1 MRAIP
6 HTLRDHECTSS
17 ATAPWSTAI
26 CIPRHRWGQQP
37 TAIVVFPNHM
47 SREPLNQTRAPLLS
61 PPFLLHLSRLP
72 REGSFPCYSCLPR
85 FRCCCGSTTLE
96 ASFAQCVFPLGLC
109 PAASNMDDAHTMPTQ
124 TAGNLTL
131 VPFAHIGCG
140 EITQNTERG
149 SPSSSTSV
157 WGGKL
162 VKQREAREQPNKRQR
177 NCTNLGTTAFFHG
190 PPPSMFFSV
199 RYASSFASHISTV
212 GEKKLK
218 GGVRW
223 SIDPRSRTTMALP
236 VQP

>member
-199 RYASSFASHISTV
+199 
-212 GEKKLK
+212 
-218 GGVRW
+218 VRK
-223 SIDPRSRTTMALP
+223 
-236 VQP
+236 